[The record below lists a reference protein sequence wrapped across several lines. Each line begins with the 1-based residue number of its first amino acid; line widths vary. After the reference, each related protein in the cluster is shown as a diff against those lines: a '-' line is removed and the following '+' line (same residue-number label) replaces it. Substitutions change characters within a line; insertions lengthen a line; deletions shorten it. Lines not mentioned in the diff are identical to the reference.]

1 MNYTFQRVAAF
12 CGLRLSYY
20 STSALLTLIFLV
32 LMFTEYRTYS
42 PLYILLLLAVL
53 PSVLKAMFF
62 SNTKHSKTEK
72 RENASAFPLFCKKY
86 HYNAVQ
92 YKAMNLAY
100 FLMFLLFAA
109 WHISYSRVNTA
120 PAAIA
125 ALPALLSAISL
136 LIRILG
142 IIGYRLYF
150 HFFPL
155 KAMR

>member
-53 PSVLKAMFF
+53 PSVLKAMLF
-62 SNTKHSKTEK
+62 SNAKHSKTEK
-72 RENASAFPLFCKKY
+72 RENASAFCKKY

-136 LIRILG
+136 LVRILG